1 MIADADQGLR
11 PTLSGISIGEAWRVA
26 GQRIG
31 RLDARLL
38 IEHVARCT
46 HAELIAAPSRV
57 LTPEQVAQ
65 LSELVLSRANGWPVA
80 YLVGRTGFYGSEFV
94 VTPAVLVPRPETEL
108 LVERAL
114 AATRGAVEPRIVDL
128 GTGCGAIAVTLA
140 RLRPEARLT
149 AVDLSPAAL
158 AVARANGERHGV
170 ALRLFQGDWY
180 APLTG
185 ERFDLIV
192 ANPPYVA
199 SDDPHLQGD
208 GVRREPRMA
217 LTDGVAGGDG
227 LASIRRIV
235 SGAAAHLLPAGGLL
249 IEHGYNQAAA
259 VRSLL
264 VEAGF
269 VDVASW
275 RDLAGIERA
284 SGGRLD

>member
-1 MIADADQGLR
+1 VPEDQRSR
-11 PTLSGISIGEAWRVA
+11 PTLPGISVGEAWHLA
-26 GQRIG
+26 SQRIG

-38 IEHVARCT
+38 VEHVARCT
-46 HAELIAAPSRV
+46 HADLIAAPSRV
-57 LTPEQVAQ
+57 LTPEQVEQ
-65 LSELVLSRANGWPVA
+65 LRELVLSRANGWPVA
-80 YLVGRTGFYGSEFV
+80 YLVGETGFYGSQFV

-114 AATRGAVEPRIVDL
+114 AATRGVVGPRIVDL

-140 RLRPEARLT
+140 RLRPEAQLT
-149 AVDLSPAAL
+149 AVDLSPTAL
-158 AVARANGERHGV
+158 AVARINGERHGV
-170 ALRLFQGDWY
+170 ALRLLEGDWY
-180 APLTG
+180 APLAG

-208 GVRREPRMA
+208 GVRWEPRMA
-217 LTDGVAGGDG
+217 LTDGVAGGNG
-227 LASIRRIV
+227 LASLRRIV
-235 SGAAAHLLPAGGLL
+235 GGAAAHLLPAGGLL

-269 VDVASW
+269 VAVASW
-275 RDLAGIERA
+275 RDLGGIERV